1 MQPPHRMALMDN
13 AQLKAFVAVADSQSF
28 SRAADQLH
36 LTQPA
41 VSKRI
46 ANLETELGQRLFD
59 RVGHAVHLTPAGQTL
74 LPRARRL
81 LQDMD
86 DTATALSNL
95 TGRIAGP
102 LRIAT
107 SHHIGLRRLPAL
119 LSDYTARYPEVTLEF
134 DFVDSEQAYH
144 EVEQGLRELAIV
156 TLPDEPQVSVTAVPV
171 WRERLIPCVQ
181 RSHPLARQRTVAIAE
196 LAAHRAVLLG
206 GHTFTQQKVDQLFAT
221 HQVELRDR
229 TSSSYLEA
237 IAMLVTA
244 GQGWA
249 LLPDIMVR
257 DELVALNVQ
266 PAIAIERS
274 LGVVHHRDRTLSNAG
289 RALVQLLR
297 AAASV

>member
-1 MQPPHRMALMDN
+1 MDN
-13 AQLKAFVAVADSQSF
+13 AQLKAFVAVADGQSF
-28 SRAADQLH
+28 SRAADILH

-46 ANLETELGQRLFD
+46 ANLETELDQRLFD
-59 RVGHAVHLTPAGQTL
+59 RVGHTVHLTPAGQTL

-81 LQDMD
+81 LQEMD

-95 TGRIAGP
+95 TGKIAGP

-119 LSDYTARYPEVTLEF
+119 LSEYTRRYPAVRLEF
-134 DFVDSEQAYH
+134 DFVDSELAYH

-156 TLPDEPQVSVTAVPV
+156 TLPEQPQASVSTVPV
-171 WRERLIPCVQ
+171 WRETLIPCVH
-181 RSHPLARQRTVAIAE
+181 RSHALANLQTVPVAM
-196 LAAHRAVLLG
+196 LGRHRAVLLG
-206 GHTFTQQKVDQLFAT
+206 GHTFTQQKVDQLFAK
-221 HQVELRDR
+221 HQVTLSDR
-229 TSSSYLEA
+229 TNSSYLEA

-257 DELVALNVQ
+257 DELVALPVQ

-274 LGVVHHRDRTLSNAG
+274 LGVVHHRARTLSNAG
-289 RALVQLLR
+289 RALLELLR
-297 AAASV
+297 EAATH

>member
-1 MQPPHRMALMDN
+1 MDN
-13 AQLKAFVAVADSQSF
+13 AQLKAFVAVADGQSF

-41 VSKRI
+41 ISKRI
-46 ANLETELGQRLFD
+46 ANLETELGLRLFD

-74 LPRARRL
+74 LPRARKL

-95 TGRIAGP
+95 TGKIAGP

-119 LSDYTARYPEVTLEF
+119 LRDYTVRYPAVTLEF

-156 TLPDEPQVSVTAVPV
+156 TLPDEPQLSVTAVPV
-171 WRERLIPCVQ
+171 WRERLIPCAQ
-181 RSHPLARQRTVAIAE
+181 RSHPLARQASVAIAE
-196 LAAHRAVLLG
+196 LAQHRAVLLG
-206 GHTFTQQKVDQLFAT
+206 GHTFTQQKVDQLLAS
-221 HQVELRDR
+221 HQVALRDR

-257 DELVALNVQ
+257 DELVALDVQ
-266 PAIAIERS
+266 PAIAIERM
-274 LGVVHHRDRTLSNAG
+274 LGVVHHRDRTLPNAG

-297 AAASV
+297 EASSV

>member
-1 MQPPHRMALMDN
+1 MDN

-59 RVGHAVHLTPAGQTL
+59 RVGHTVHLTPAGQTL

-119 LSDYTARYPEVTLEF
+119 LRDYTLRYPDVTLEF

-156 TLPDEPQVSVTAVPV
+156 TLPDEPQASVTAVPV

-181 RSHPLARQRTVAIAE
+181 RSHPLARQHTVAIAE

-206 GHTFTQQKVDQLFAT
+206 GHTFTQQKVDQLFAG

-266 PAIAIERS
+266 PAITIERS

-297 AAASV
+297 EAASV

>member
-1 MQPPHRMALMDN
+1 MDH

-28 SRAADQLH
+28 SRAADSLH

-46 ANLETELGQRLFD
+46 ANLEAELGQRLFD

-74 LPRARRL
+74 WPRAKQL
-81 LQDMD
+81 LLDMED
-86 DTATALSNL
+86 AGTALNNL

-119 LSDYTARYPEVTLEF
+119 LSDYTRRYPEVRLEF

-156 TLPDEPQVSVTAVPV
+156 TLPDAPQATVAAVPV

-181 RSHPLARQRTVAIAE
+181 RQHPLARQQRVEIAE
-196 LAAHRAVLLG
+196 LGRHRAVLLG
-206 GHTFTQQKVDQLFAT
+206 GHTFTQQKVDQMFAA
-221 HQVELRDR
+221 HQVTLSDR
-229 TSSSYLEA
+229 TSSTYLEA

-266 PAIAIERS
+266 PAIAIERT
-274 LGVVHHRDRTLSNAG
+274 LGVVHHRERTLSNAG
-289 RALVQLLR
+289 RALVQLLSE
-297 AAASV
+297 AASP

>member
-1 MQPPHRMALMDN
+1 MQRRRIALMDN
-13 AQLKAFVAVADSQSF
+13 AQLKAFVAVADGQSF
-28 SRAADQLH
+28 SRAADLLH

-297 AAASV
+297 EAASV

>member
-1 MQPPHRMALMDN
+1 MDN
-13 AQLKAFVAVADSQSF
+13 AQLKAFVAVADGQSF

-46 ANLETELGQRLFD
+46 ANLEAELGQRLFD

-95 TGRIAGP
+95 TGKIAGP

-181 RSHPLARQRTVAIAE
+181 RSHPLARQKTVAIAE

-206 GHTFTQQKVDQLFAT
+206 GHTFTQQKVDQLFAA

-257 DELVALNVQ
+257 DELVALNVR

-297 AAASV
+297 EAASV

>member
-1 MQPPHRMALMDN
+1 MDN
-13 AQLKAFVAVADSQSF
+13 AQLKAFVAVVEGQSF

-46 ANLETELGQRLFD
+46 ANLEAELNQRLFD

-119 LSDYTARYPEVTLEF
+119 LSDYTTRFPDVRLEF

-144 EVEQGLRELAIV
+144 DVEQGIRELAIV
-156 TLPDEPQVSVTAVPV
+156 TLPESAQPNVSTVPV
-171 WRERLIPCVQ
+171 WQETLIPCAH
-181 RSHPLARQRTVAIAE
+181 RHHPLARLDTVP
-196 LAAHRAVLLG
+196 LALLGQYRAVLLG
-206 GHTFTQQKVDQLFAT
+206 GHTFTQQKVDQLFAS
-221 HQVELRDR
+221 HQVSLLDR

-249 LLPDIMVR
+249 LLPDIMIR
-257 DELVALNVQ
+257 DELVRLPVS
-266 PAIAIERS
+266 PPLAIPRT
-274 LGVVHHRDRTLSNAG
+274 LGIVHHRERTLSNAG
-289 RALVQLLR
+289 KALVELLR
-297 AAASV
+297 DSADQAANA

>member
-1 MQPPHRMALMDN
+1 MQRRRIALMDN
-13 AQLKAFVAVADSQSF
+13 AQLKAFVAVADGQSF

-46 ANLETELGQRLFD
+46 ANLEAELGQRLFD

-257 DELVALNVQ
+257 EELVALNVQ

>member
-1 MQPPHRMALMDN
+1 MDN
-13 AQLKAFVAVADSQSF
+13 AQIKAFVAVADGQSF

-41 VSKRI
+41 ISKRI
-46 ANLETELGQRLFD
+46 ANLETELGLRLFD

-74 LPRARRL
+74 LPRARKL

-95 TGRIAGP
+95 TGKIAGP

-119 LSDYTARYPEVTLEF
+119 LRDYTVRYPAVTLEF

-156 TLPDEPQVSVTAVPV
+156 TLPDEPQLSVTAVPV

-181 RSHPLARQRTVAIAE
+181 RSHPLARQASVAIAE
-196 LAAHRAVLLG
+196 LAQHRAVLLG
-206 GHTFTQQKVDQLFAT
+206 GHTFTQQKVDQLLAS
-221 HQVELRDR
+221 HQVALRDR

-257 DELVALNVQ
+257 DELVALDVQ
-266 PAIAIERS
+266 PAIAIERM

-297 AAASV
+297 EASSV

>member
-1 MQPPHRMALMDN
+1 MDS
-13 AQLKAFVAVADSQSF
+13 AQLKAFVAVTDSQSF
-28 SRAADQLH
+28 SRAAENLH

-46 ANLETELGQRLFD
+46 ANLEAELGQRLFD

-81 LQDMD
+81 LLDLE

-95 TGRIAGP
+95 TGRVAGP

-119 LSDYTARYPEVTLEF
+119 LRQYTERYPAVTLEF
-134 DFVDSEQAYH
+134 DFVDSELAYH

-156 TLPDEPQVSVTAVPV
+156 TLPDEPQQTVAAVPV

-181 RSHPLARQRTVAIAE
+181 RRHPLAQRRHVPLAE
-196 LAAHRAVLLG
+196 LAQHRAVLLG
-206 GHTFTQQKVDQLFAT
+206 GHTFTQQKVDQLFAA
-221 HQVELRDR
+221 HQLQLRER
-229 TSSSYLEA
+229 TSSTYLEA

-257 DELVALNVQ
+257 DELVALPVK
-266 PAIAIERS
+266 PAIAIRRS

-289 RALVQLLR
+289 RALVDLLR
-297 AAASV
+297 DAAETGA

>member
-1 MQPPHRMALMDN
+1 MDN

-46 ANLETELGQRLFD
+46 GNLEAELGQRLFD

-86 DTATALSNL
+86 DASTALSNL

-119 LSDYTARYPEVTLEF
+119 LREYTVRYPAVTLEF

-156 TLPDEPQVSVTAVPV
+156 TLPDEPQASVTAVPV

-181 RSHPLARQRTVAIAE
+181 RDHPLARGKEVAIAD

-206 GHTFTQQKVDQLFAT
+206 GHTFTQQKVDQLFAA
-221 HQVELRDR
+221 HRVELQDR

-257 DELVALNVQ
+257 DELVALPVQ
-266 PAIAIERS
+266 PPIAIERS

-297 AAASV
+297 AAADRSV

>member
-1 MQPPHRMALMDN
+1 MDN

-46 ANLETELGQRLFD
+46 GNLEAELGQRLFD

-86 DTATALSNL
+86 DASTALSNL

-119 LSDYTARYPEVTLEF
+119 LREYTVRYPAVTLEF

-156 TLPDEPQVSVTAVPV
+156 TLPDEPQASVTAVPV

-181 RSHPLARQRTVAIAE
+181 RDHPLARGKEVAIAD
-196 LAAHRAVLLG
+196 LAGHRAVLLG
-206 GHTFTQQKVDQLFAT
+206 GHTFTQQKVDQLFAA
-221 HQVELRDR
+221 HRVELQDR

-297 AAASV
+297 AAADRSV

>member
-1 MQPPHRMALMDN
+1 MDN
-13 AQLKAFVAVADSQSF
+13 AQLKAFVAVADGQSF

-46 ANLETELGQRLFD
+46 ANLEAELGQRLFD

-95 TGRIAGP
+95 TGKIAGP

-171 WRERLIPCVQ
+171 WRERLVPCVQ
-181 RSHPLARQRTVAIAE
+181 RSHPLARQRTVVIAE

-297 AAASV
+297 TAADNSV

>member
-1 MQPPHRMALMDN
+1 MDN
-13 AQLKAFVAVADSQSF
+13 AQLKAFVAVADGQSF

-41 VSKRI
+41 ISKRI
-46 ANLETELGQRLFD
+46 ANLETELGLRLFD

-74 LPRARRL
+74 LPRARKL

-95 TGRIAGP
+95 TGKIAGP

-119 LSDYTARYPEVTLEF
+119 LRDYTVRYPAVTLEF

-156 TLPDEPQVSVTAVPV
+156 TLPDEPQLSVTAVPV

-181 RSHPLARQRTVAIAE
+181 RSHPLARQASVAIAE
-196 LAAHRAVLLG
+196 LAQHRAVLLG
-206 GHTFTQQKVDQLFAT
+206 GHTFTQQKVDQLLAS
-221 HQVELRDR
+221 HQVALRDR

-257 DELVALNVQ
+257 DELVALDVQ
-266 PAIAIERS
+266 PAIAIERM

-297 AAASV
+297 EASSV